1 MEMLLKLIMFVGAQM
16 GILFIGNF
24 ILSCVLRVQ
33 SSCFVKAAEFRVY
46 HVKYE
51 LKKPCYVYHVL
62 YITVSVIFWNSIS
75 LVCLLGS

>member
-46 HVKYE
+46 HVNM
-51 LKKPCYVYHVL
+51 
-62 YITVSVIFWNSIS
+62 S
-75 LVCLLGS
+75 